1 MLSSF
6 VGSAHN
12 MFEIFQDS
20 MAITQYFKHS
30 DMFGRMIT
38 NPKWHEINVAL
49 FLRQKVVDQLDLV
62 ARVFKLK
69 SQTFFHDIL
78 KIGILGRTIACVYTI
93 KFQKRLPQMHF
104 LIFFVVKNKVV
115 DVIVMDC
122 IVCAEFPNLEV
133 DFVFFNIIPKT
144 MVHACGQKN
153 VNSPCMKDGG
163 STKHYPKTF

>member
-1 MLSSF
+1 
-6 VGSAHN
+6 
-12 MFEIFQDS
+12 
-20 MAITQYFKHS
+20 
-30 DMFGRMIT
+30 
-38 NPKWHEINVAL
+38 
-49 FLRQKVVDQLDLV
+49 
-62 ARVFKLK
+62 
-69 SQTFFHDIL
+69 
-78 KIGILGRTIACVYTI
+78 
-93 KFQKRLPQMHF
+93 MHF